1 MLIEDSFTGG
11 YLEGPPP
18 PGSGVWAFLKWL
30 FGPPKQVHPKRPHRT
45 PEQIERLRRQ
55 VEKINAER
63 ASATLSGCCC
73 RCQKAP

>member
-1 MLIEDSFTGG
+1 MLIYDSTTGG

-18 PGSGVWAFLKWL
+18 KGSGAWAFLKWL
-30 FGPPKQVHPKRPHRT
+30 FGPPKQYYPKRPHRT